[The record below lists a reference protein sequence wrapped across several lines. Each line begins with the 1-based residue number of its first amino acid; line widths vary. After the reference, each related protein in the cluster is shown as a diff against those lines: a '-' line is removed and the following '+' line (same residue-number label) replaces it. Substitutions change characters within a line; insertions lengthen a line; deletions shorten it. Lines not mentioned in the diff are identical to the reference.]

1 MNANARTSPRE
12 AGVNRRI
19 VLSSLWASMLF
30 VFAYVDIFT
39 FWRADAIEGAL
50 AGSIPGTGFS
60 IDQTFLVLTTAYI
73 LIPSLMVAASLLV
86 PVRVNQVLN
95 LTLSVLYAAS
105 IVVSTV
111 GESWVYYIVGSI
123 VEVALLAIIAGVAGS
138 WWSREKSTVRAEA
151 LTQADC

>member
-12 AGVNRRI
+12 AGVDRRI

-86 PVRVNQVLN
+86 PARVNQVLN

-111 GESWVYYIVGSI
+111 GESWVYYIVGSV

-138 WWSREKSTVRAEA
+138 WWSREKFSARAEA
-151 LTQADC
+151 LTQANG